1 MLRFLA
7 SLTAA
12 FSLVTSAPG
21 LAQQIP
27 DGSKERPLR
36 VMLIPADGGT
46 ETGTKADYQP
56 VFNAVSRMTGLN
68 FDIKVGQTY
77 GAVVEAM
84 CNGLIDVAFYG
95 PVAYVQAHQ
104 RGCAQLLAVA
114 VEKGESVYY
123 AGFFARADSPIKSV
137 ADLKGKRVAFGDV
150 NSASSFTFQMA
161 MLLDAGV
168 DPVRDLAE
176 IRMTGSHA
184 NSIAALSQGLVDV
197 ACASFDS
204 YEKAVRQGAIDPK
217 QVKVVAKSIPIP
229 YPPLALNTK
238 LPEATKAKLK
248 AAFNEVHKAP
258 GVTPEMIR
266 GYGGKKVDAY
276 NANYPESEFNIAAQK
291 LAMVTDDIKGEI
303 LKKSAQR

>member
-150 NSASSFTFQMA
+150 NSASSFTFQIA

-266 GYGGKKVDAY
+266 GYGGKKVDRY

-291 LAMVTDDIKGEI
+291 LAMVTDDIKAQI